1 MELAQSL
8 KQPSSKKYASRKE
21 QETSLRDGLQE
32 IASKML
38 VNAGFIVHSR
48 KNSILDNKLRVS
60 YERNK
65 AEDVAELNGGI
76 EGEIKGTSFYLS
88 NMTFSYRIQ
97 SYMNYFAGSPETHSF
112 RMSTNGTRVTKQQLK
127 NAFKYYVTKAVLG
140 HKEFFDELERE
151 EE

>member
-1 MELAQSL
+1 MELEQSL
-8 KQPSSKKYASRKE
+8 KQPSPKKYASRKE

-38 VNAGFIVHSR
+38 VDAGFIVHSR
-48 KNSILDNKLRVS
+48 KNSILNNKLRVS

-76 EGEIKGTSFYLS
+76 EGEIKGISFDLS

-97 SYMNYFAGSPETHSF
+97 SYMNYFAGSPESYYF
-112 RMSTNGTRVTKQQLK
+112 RTSTGGTRVTERQLR
-127 NAFKYYVTKAVLG
+127 NAFGDYVSKIILG
-140 HKEFFDELERE
+140 A
-151 EE
+151 